1 MRTPSK
7 SLNSLNLPRFLRARL
22 WARDERGTSA
32 IEFGIVALPF
42 FLFVLG
48 LIGIGLYFFTMSSLE
63 YGVEVASRQIRTGQA
78 QKGSITVSQFKNLV
92 CQAAG
97 SYIDCN
103 KLSVII
109 QSGAQWS
116 DIAPQPCVDSNGNM
130 VASTGTGTD
139 SVATYTGAASQVV
152 LITLC
157 YTWDLAQT
165 FPFLKLGKN
174 SDGSGSAVVQATT
187 AFRTEPYST

>member
-7 SLNSLNLPRFLRARL
+7 SPKSFVLPRLVRVPR

-32 IEFGIVALPF
+32 VQFAIVALPF
-42 FLFVLG
+42 FFFTIG

-63 YGVEVASRQIRTGQA
+63 YGAEAASRQIRTGQA
-78 QKGSITVSQFKNLV
+78 QKTALTTSQFKNLV

-97 SYIDCN
+97 NYINCG
-103 KLSVII
+103 KLSVLI
-109 QSGAQWS
+109 QSGDQWS
-116 DIAPQPCVDSNGNM
+116 DVTPQPCVDANGNM

-139 SVATYTGAASQVV
+139 PLSKYTGAASEVV
-152 LITLC
+152 LVTLC

-187 AFRTEPYST
+187 AFRTEPYS